1 MLHNVINYADAHGI
15 KGDEE
20 FTSKRIRFIIQ
31 FSPKGD
37 FLGIHDYEE
46 NGEMFSMVPH
56 LQFAGDVPTRQFL
69 VDTLEFLTLYS
80 VQKDNSYDD
89 ALDNFKYSAQILLLK
104 LETEA
109 DYKEIQNCYNTM
121 LAMLKH
127 REFLEL
133 RENKQKEEF
142 RKLLHKRSRPQRIPE
157 VKDFTK
163 NQGALDAVFSNS
175 EFKKISKH
183 QFCLRLLE
191 EASNVEPILGV
202 IAKSLRSE
210 ENLEEINSK
219 LSAVSPKAKRIN
231 NISFAVVDGEETR
244 ILVEESFWHDWWKEK
259 HSDLR
264 KKDKDVVV
272 PFRRCF
278 LSGELTKPL
287 LIHPKIKGLG
297 GVSGNAETSLISF
310 DKGSDAFQS
319 YGFSQG
325 ENAAVSVSSAVK
337 YTTTLNLL
345 LNHQHQRHQRLAG
358 SEIVYWYSHDVT
370 PNDDIFKNTIN
381 GWSDIED
388 EENETENITQ
398 KEAES
403 NINAKKFLRS
413 VISGERQD
421 LKDAQYY
428 ALTMVGNRGRAVVQ
442 NWMEGQFSDLAKN
455 IEQWFSD
462 LEIPRLTGKV
472 PVKFPKIETLI
483 ACLLKERKPKQ
494 KYTEWIKPVSGF
506 REALWKAAIG
516 GRNVPIPENAVRQ
529 ALQRYRESM
538 LTDEFAHA
546 LDPEG
551 ELMGI
556 RRARLYARIGLIKA
570 YLIRNIN
577 QEVYMD
583 DKQKNEN
590 SICQLGRLF
599 AVLADLQRSAHKSDG
614 DSNVKA
620 TIVDRFYTHASTCP
634 KLVHGR
640 LISLSQHHLRKL
652 ENKRPK
658 AASAIR
664 NEIAAISKEI
674 DFSEVPDLLAL
685 SDQSWFALGYYKQ
698 IAEMNYRKMEA
709 FLKRDKIKSD
719 SNKGGNDE

>member
-1 MLHNVINYADAHGI
+1 MLHNVINYANTHGI
-15 KGDEE
+15 KCEAG
-20 FTSKRIRFIIQ
+20 FSSKRIRFIIQ

-37 FLGIHDYEE
+37 YLGIYDYGKNREE
-46 NGEMFSMVPH
+46 FSSVPH
-56 LQFAGDVPTRQFL
+56 LQTSGDKPIRQFL
-69 VDTLEFLTLYS
+69 VDKLDFLTLYPT
-80 VQKDNSYDD
+80 QEDNSLDE
-89 ALDNFKYSAQILLLK
+89 AMDNFKTSSQKLL
-104 LETEA
+104 A
-109 DYKEIQNCYNTM
+109 DLVSEEDYEDIQNIYNNILTM
-121 LAMLKH
+121 LNNRA
-127 REFLEL
+127 FLDL
-133 RENKQKEEF
+133 RENNQKEKF
-142 RKLLHKRSRPQRIPE
+142 RKLLHKKSRPKRIPE

-163 NQGALDAVFSNS
+163 KEGALDKFFSNT
-175 EFKKISKH
+175 EFKRIGKH
-183 QFCLRLLE
+183 QFCLWLLE
-191 EASNVEPILGV
+191 TASEINPIFEIV
-202 IAKSLRSE
+202 ANALRSKE
-210 ENLEEINSK
+210 TLEKIHNDLSK
-219 LSAVSPKAKRIN
+219 KKPKAKD
-231 NISFAVVDGEETR
+231 SDYVTFAMIDGEETK
-244 ILVEESFWHDWWKEK
+244 ILVEKSFWHDWWKETHAK
-259 HSDLR
+259 LSNDKSDR
-264 KKDKDVVV
+264 KA
-272 PFRRCF
+272 RCF
-278 LSGELTKPL
+278 LSGDDTNPL
-287 LIHPKIKGLG
+287 LKHPKIMGLKYVG
-297 GVSGNAETSLISF
+297 GTAETSLISF

-337 YTTTLNLL
+337 YTTTLNHL
-345 LNHQHQRHQRLAG
+345 LNHQHQRLAG

-462 LEIPRLTGKV
+462 LEIPRLTGRI
-472 PVKFPKIETLI
+472 PVKFPKIKTLI
-483 ACLLKERKPKQ
+483 TCLLKERKPNQ
-494 KYTEWIKPVSGF
+494 EYPEWIKPVPGF

-556 RRARLYARIGLIKA
+556 RRARLYARISIIKA

-674 DFSEVPDLLAL
+674 DFYEVPDLLAL